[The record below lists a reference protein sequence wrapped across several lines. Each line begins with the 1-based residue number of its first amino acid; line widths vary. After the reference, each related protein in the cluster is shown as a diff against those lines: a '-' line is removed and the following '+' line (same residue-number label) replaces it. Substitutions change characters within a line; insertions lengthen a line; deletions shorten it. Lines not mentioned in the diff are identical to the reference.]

1 MTNDDLMNADP
12 PDGQRATIASIAA
25 EAGVSVPTVSKVLNG
40 RADVAASTR
49 ARVEEVLA
57 RRQYRRR
64 RGTSGTGPDLID
76 LVFHELDS
84 AWAQEIIKGVEDAAS
99 AQHVSVVLSELGGQH
114 RPPQTWLD
122 AVLSRRPLGV
132 ILVLST
138 LEDAQRHQLESR
150 AIPFVV
156 VDTFGEPPAGA
167 PTVGSNNWAGGLA
180 ATRHLIGLGHT
191 RIAVVGGPVDMMCSR
206 ARIDGYRSALDE
218 AGIAADP
225 ELIRHG
231 DFHVAGGHTHG
242 LELLSRADR
251 PTAVFAGSDYQALGV
266 IRAARELGL
275 RVPEDVSVVGYDD
288 LPVSAWVWPPL
299 TTVHQPL
306 REIAETATGML
317 LALARR
323 KPLRH
328 NRIELGT
335 ELVVRASTAPP
346 PTAADAPGPSD
357 APGLSG
363 TPGPSD
369 APGPFGT
376 TDPPHSPPNPSRTP
390 DTRAG

>member
-1 MTNDDLMNADP
+1 MTSDDLMSADP
-12 PDGQRATIASIAA
+12 PGGQRATIASIAA

-49 ARVEEVLA
+49 AHVEEVLE

-64 RGTSGTGPDLID
+64 RGTGGTGPDLID

-84 AWAQEIIKGVEDAAS
+84 AWAQEIIKGVEDAAA

-122 AVLSRRPLGV
+122 DVLSRRPLGV

-138 LEDAQRHQLESR
+138 LTDAQRHQLESR

-180 ATRHLIGLGHT
+180 ATRHLIGLGHE

-218 AGIAADP
+218 AGIAVDP

-231 DFHVAGGHTHG
+231 DFHVTGGHAHG
-242 LELLSRADR
+242 LELLSRPDR

-288 LPVSAWVWPPL
+288 LPVSEWVWPPL

-306 REIAETATGML
+306 REIAETATGMVL
-317 LALARR
+317 SLARHE
-323 KPLRH
+323 PLRH
-328 NRIELGT
+328 SRIELGT

-346 PTAADAPGPSD
+346 PAAADAPDRSD
-357 APGLSG
+357 APSAPHSPG
-363 TPGPSD
+363 TPGAPDPSD
-369 APGPFGT
+369 PPRSPGA
-376 TDPPHSPPNPSRTP
+376 P
-390 DTRAG
+390 DTHGG